1 MFINKNLNGR
11 CVNFVVLG
19 MGADEA
25 DKSPLALV
33 IELYDEQVMIAFDVD
48 KYTKVLELGT
58 SAF

>member
-1 MFINKNLNGR
+1 
-11 CVNFVVLG
+11 

-33 IELYDEQVMIAFDVD
+33 IELYDEPVMIAFYVD